1 MLAYLPFFTFYFLPE
16 DGRSRMTRIRTA
28 RARIVP
34 TVGLWISAGIVL
46 DASTGVVE
54 GVVAIAVC
62 LLLTGALLTCAIV

>member
-46 DASTGVVE
+46 DASTGVGE
-54 GVVAIAVC
+54 GVAIAVC
-62 LLLTGALLTCAIV
+62 LLLTGALSTCAI